1 VIHAILYAPELSMK
15 TIIESRHVVSALLGA
30 VSLLSASLSQ
40 AQIGPI
46 HEYKFLGN
54 LNDSVGS
61 VALVPNAG
69 TVGPTSYA
77 FQQNQGLSFTPNAA
91 STFNPAEYSIEMV
104 FSFNTT
110 SGYRKI
116 IDFADLSQDTGLHV
130 LSRNLNF
137 YGTSPAQTGT
147 GLPFVDF
154 GPARVILTRAAA
166 TGEMVGY
173 VNGQPKIT
181 FIDGTGKGVFNQP
194 SKIVNFF
201 RDNGDGGETSVGAVS
216 LIRIYATAMSAT
228 QAAAL
233 GSAPVITPPPPPVDK
248 TKPTFN
254 VTSVVPKVT
263 KRSKVTI
270 SGNASDNVGV
280 TKVRYRVNKGKFVN
294 ASGTTNWRFTAN
306 LKKGK
311 NLLTIVVTD
320 SSGNSLSRT
329 LSVRRK

>member
-1 VIHAILYAPELSMK
+1 MK
-15 TIIESRHVVSALLGA
+15 TLVNSRPIVSAIFGA

-40 AQIGPI
+40 AQLSPI

-77 FQQNQGLSFTPNAA
+77 FQKNQGLSFTPNAA

-110 SGYRKI
+110 LYYRKI
-116 IDFADLSQDTGLHV
+116 IDFSDLSQETGLHV

-137 YGTSPAQTGT
+137 FGTSPNQTGT
-147 GLPFVDF
+147 GLPFVDY
-154 GPARVILTRAAA
+154 GPARVILTRIAA
-166 TGEMVGY
+166 TGQMIGY

-181 FIDGTGKGVFNQP
+181 FTDGSSKGVFDQP
-194 SKIVNFF
+194 SKIINFF
-201 RDNGDGGETSVGAVS
+201 RDNNDGPEASVGAVS
-216 LIRIYATAMSAT
+216 LIRIYSTAMSAT
-228 QAAAL
+228 QAANL
-233 GSAPVITPPPPPVDK
+233 GGAPVITPPPPPAD
-248 TKPTFN
+248 TIKPAFN
-254 VTSVVPKVT
+254 VTSNVPKIT

-280 TKVRYRVNKGKFVN
+280 TSVRYRVNNGKFSN
-294 ASGTTNWRFTAN
+294 ARGTTNWAFTTK

-311 NLLTIVVTD
+311 NKIVITVTD
-320 SSGNSLSRT
+320 ASGNSLSRT

>member
-1 VIHAILYAPELSMK
+1 MK
-15 TIIESRHVVSALLGA
+15 TIIDPRHVVSALIST
-30 VSLLSASLSQ
+30 VSLLSVSLSQ
-40 AQIGPI
+40 AQITPI
-46 HEYKFLGN
+46 HEYRFNGN
-54 LNDSVGS
+54 LNDSIGS

-69 TVGPTSYA
+69 SVGPTSYG
-77 FQQNQGLSFTPNAA
+77 FQQNQGLSFTPNAT
-91 STFNPAEYSIEMV
+91 STFNQANYSIEMV

-116 IDFADLSQDTGLHV
+116 IDFSDLSQDTGLHV

-137 YGTSPAQTGT
+137 YGTSPNQTGT

-154 GPARVILTRAAA
+154 GPARVILTRNSA

-194 SKIVNFF
+194 SKIINFF
-201 RDNGDGGETSVGAVS
+201 RDNADGGEASVGAVS
-216 LIRIYATAMSAT
+216 LIRIYSSAMSAT
-228 QAAAL
+228 QAATL
-233 GSAPVITPPPPPVDK
+233 GAAPVITPPPPPADT
-248 TKPTFN
+248 TKPAFT
-254 VTSVVPKVT
+254 VTSMVPKVT
-263 KRSKVTI
+263 KRSKVTF

-280 TKVRYRVNKGKFVN
+280 TSVRYRVNKGKLLN
-294 ASGTTNWRFTAN
+294 ARGTTAWTFNAT

-311 NLLTIVVTD
+311 NVITITVTD
-320 SSGNSLSRT
+320 ASGNSISKV